1 MVIPNDRILVLR
13 EAAAWLRIHYK
24 TLQEMARRG
33 EIPAFKIRKGWRFRL
48 SDLQAWVASQ
58 IKWPKRKPRK

>member
-1 MVIPNDRILVLR
+1 MAIPNDRILVLR

-48 SDLQAWVASQ
+48 SDLQDWVASQ
-58 IKWPKRKPRK
+58 IKGPRGKHGK